1 MLADLRG
8 RVLPDKLSV
17 EAGMAT
23 DALVFTASVACPR
36 EVRPWPPCVYT
47 DKATDG
53 TGMSSSMSVSPPAV
67 CGGGEYR
74 VPTLSLSLCSVSDI
88 RSIVAAGAAV

>member
-17 EAGMAT
+17 EAGMA
-23 DALVFTASVACPR
+23 AAVLVFTASVACPR
-36 EVRPWPPCVYT
+36 EFRPGPPCVYT

-74 VPTLSLSLCSVSDI
+74 VPTLSLSLCPASDI
-88 RSIVAAGAAV
+88 RSIVAVGAAV